1 MRALAEVFSRAACRQ
16 LPILEY
22 VGLFC
27 SSVTQSEIS
36 VCKMLCIWGI
46 LWVKGQSVIYVITV
60 VLPRCVASRPII
72 GWRLPHSNSTQITDG
87 CAIGQL
93 LCFRCMQAVTADTVI
108 AYITHEEYLAKPMR
122 ACFCRFVWARYVVW
136 PLLYG
141 LYIASCDRRL
151 DERYEVIDL
160 TFAAYQPTDS
170 RSRKTHFLNYLDSC

>member
-1 MRALAEVFSRAACRQ
+1 MGYF
-16 LPILEY
+16 
-22 VGLFC
+22 VGKGTV
-27 SSVTQSEIS
+27 SY
-36 VCKMLCIWGI
+36 LCHN
-46 LWVKGQSVIYVITV
+46 
-60 VLPRCVASRPII
+60 RCVARVCCKSVDH
-72 GWRLPHSNSTQITDG
+72 WLTAAHAYSNSTQITDG

-141 LYIASCDRRL
+141 LHIASCDRRL